1 MKEVIYL
8 ASADPEEFFRQH
20 IMKYSGS
27 KATVQYNKIDFSIY
41 SGVRFRINKSQF
53 MY

>member
-1 MKEVIYL
+1 MKEVIHL
-8 ASADPEEFFRQH
+8 ASADFEESFKQH

-53 MY
+53 IY